1 MSAML
6 NPDPARLPAS
16 MQVFERG
23 WLSSNNVLFTGA
35 GEATLIDS
43 GYKTHVPQTLALVGH
58 ALGARPL
65 ARVIN
70 THLHSDHCGGNAALT
85 ARYGC
90 RIGVPVAEAGNV
102 AAWDEDALSF
112 KATGQ
117 QCDRFKADFAVLPG
131 DELELGGKRWQALGA
146 PGHHPH
152 SLIFFCPGEG
162 IVISADALWRNGFG
176 VIFPEL
182 DGESGFVEAR
192 ATLALIDSLDAR
204 LVIPGHGAM
213 FTDVQPAL
221 KRAFTR
227 LDFLEAD
234 PLRNSE
240 NAVKVIL
247 KFLLLERQRISLAD
261 VAGMFATIPV
271 LEGARRRHLQRF
283 ETSAQMADWAVQSLV
298 RAGAAKRDGADL
310 INSDL

>member
-1 MSAML
+1 ML

-35 GEATLIDS
+35 GDATLIDS
-43 GYKTHVPQTLALVGH
+43 GYKSHVPQTLALVGH
-58 ALGARPL
+58 ALGERPL

-70 THLHSDHCGGNAALT
+70 THLHSDHCGGNAALK

-90 RIGVPVAEAGNV
+90 RIGVPVAEAAVV

-117 QCDRFKADFAVLPG
+117 QCDPFIADFTVAPG
-131 DELELGGKRWQALGA
+131 DDLELGGTRWQALGA

-152 SLIFFCPGEG
+152 SLIFFCPSEG

-182 DGESGFVEAR
+182 DGESGFAEAR
-192 ATLALIDSLDAR
+192 ATLELINSLDAR
-204 LVIPGHGAM
+204 LVIPGHGAI

-227 LDFLEAD
+227 LNFLEAD

-247 KFLLLERQRISLAD
+247 KFLLLERQRIALTE
-261 VAGMFATIPV
+261 VAHMFATIPV
-271 LEGARRRHLQRF
+271 LEGARARHLQRF
-283 ETSAQMADWAVQSLV
+283 ETSGQMADWAVHSLV
-298 RAGAAKRDGADL
+298 RAGAAKRDGENL
-310 INSDL
+310 VNSDL